1 LTDPSNYELN
11 NKDFQLTINKAVPN
25 NSGYTH
31 QLNFESPSVHKGIIS
46 VKLKTQIPQWVEEIN
61 DSTGI
66 VPVKGKTY
74 GIKYQIHG
82 IYEAFTM
89 SNDYYTEIKIKI
101 D

>member
-1 LTDPSNYELN
+1 
-11 NKDFQLTINKAVPN
+11 
-25 NSGYTH
+25 
-31 QLNFESPSVHKGIIS
+31 
-46 VKLKTQIPQWVEEIN
+46 VEEIN

-82 IYEAFTM
+82 IYEAFTL